1 MKRYYTI
8 TTCSEASYSG
18 KKITTKHIIDITQI
32 EDLVYYNPNSS
43 EFMEFYIVFKNRD
56 KKENLYIS
64 KQEYIELSKLLNEIE
79 L

>member
-8 TTCSEASYSG
+8 TSYSEG
-18 KKITTKHIIDITQI
+18 CYGNKVTTKHKIDITQI

-43 EFMEFYIVFKNRD
+43 AFIQFYIIFKNRGQ
-56 KKENLYIS
+56 KEKLYIS
-64 KQEYIELSKLLNEIE
+64 EKEYTELSELLNEIE

>member
-8 TTCSEASYSG
+8 TTYNEGYTG
-18 KKITTKHIIDITQI
+18 NKVITKHIIDITQI

-43 EFMEFYIVFKNRD
+43 GIVQFYIIFKNREQ
-56 KKENLYIS
+56 KEKLYIS
-64 KQEYIELSKLLNEIE
+64 KNEYTELSELLNEIE

>member
-8 TTCSEASYSG
+8 TAYNEGYTG
-18 KKITTKHIIDITQI
+18 NKVITKHIIDITQI

-43 EFMEFYIVFKNRD
+43 GIVHFYIIFKNREQ
-56 KKENLYIS
+56 KEKLYIS
-64 KQEYIELSKLLNEIE
+64 KNEYTELSELLNEIE

>member
-8 TTCSEASYSG
+8 TEYSEGYSG
-18 KKITTKHIIDITQI
+18 NKIITKHIIDITQI

-43 EFMEFYIVFKNRD
+43 AFVQFYIIFKN
-56 KKENLYIS
+56 KEQKEKLYIS
-64 KQEYIELSKLLNEIE
+64 KKEYTELSELLNEIE

>member
-8 TTCSEASYSG
+8 TTYSEAYSG

-43 EFMEFYIVFKNRD
+43 ASVQFYIIFKNREQ
-56 KKENLYIS
+56 KEKLYIS
-64 KQEYIELSKLLNEIE
+64 KKEYTELSELLNEIE

>member
-8 TTCSEASYSG
+8 TTYSEAYSG

-43 EFMEFYIVFKNRD
+43 SSVQFYIIFKNREQ
-56 KKENLYIS
+56 KEKLYIS
-64 KQEYIELSKLLNEIE
+64 KKEYTELSELLNEIE

>member
-8 TTCSEASYSG
+8 TTYSEAYSG
-18 KKITTKHIIDITQI
+18 IKITTKHIIDITQI

-43 EFMEFYIVFKNRD
+43 ASVQFYIIFKNRD
-56 KKENLYIS
+56 QKEKLYIS
-64 KQEYIELSKLLNEIE
+64 KKEYTELSELLNEIE

>member
-8 TTCSEASYSG
+8 TTYSEASYSG
-18 KKITTKHIIDITQI
+18 RKITTKHIIDITQI

-43 EFMEFYIVFKNRD
+43 EFMQFYIVFKNRD

-64 KQEYIELSKLLNEIE
+64 KQEYTELSKLLNEIE

>member
-8 TTCSEASYSG
+8 TSYSEAYSG

-32 EDLVYYNPNSS
+32 EDLIYYNPNSS
-43 EFMEFYIVFKNRD
+43 ASVQFYIIFKNREQ
-56 KKENLYIS
+56 KEKLYIS
-64 KQEYIELSKLLNEIE
+64 KKEYTELSELLNEIE

>member
-8 TTCSEASYSG
+8 TSYSEAYSG

-43 EFMEFYIVFKNRD
+43 ASVQFYIIFKNRD
-56 KKENLYIS
+56 QKEKLYIS
-64 KQEYIELSKLLNEIE
+64 KKEYTELSELLNEIK

>member
-8 TTCSEASYSG
+8 TASSEGYTG
-18 KKITTKHIIDITQI
+18 NKVITKHIIDITQI

-43 EFMEFYIVFKNRD
+43 GIVHFYIIFKNREQ
-56 KKENLYIS
+56 KEKLYIS
-64 KQEYIELSKLLNEIE
+64 KKEYTELSELLNEIE

>member
-8 TTCSEASYSG
+8 TTYSEAYSG

-32 EDLVYYNPNSS
+32 EDLVCYNPNSS
-43 EFMEFYIVFKNRD
+43 EFVQFYIIFKNREQ
-56 KKENLYIS
+56 KEKLYIS
-64 KQEYIELSKLLNEIE
+64 KTEYTELSELLNEIE

>member
-8 TTCSEASYSG
+8 TTYSEAYSG

-43 EFMEFYIVFKNRD
+43 AFVQFYIIFKNRD
-56 KKENLYIS
+56 QKEKLYIS
-64 KQEYIELSKLLNEIE
+64 KKEYTELSELLNEIE